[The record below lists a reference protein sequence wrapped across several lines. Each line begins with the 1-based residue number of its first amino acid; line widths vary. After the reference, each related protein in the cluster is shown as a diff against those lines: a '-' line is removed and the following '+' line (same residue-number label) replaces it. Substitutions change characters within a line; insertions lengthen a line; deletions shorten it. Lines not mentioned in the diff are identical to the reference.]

1 MRTGDKQL
9 ADDEAS
15 QPVQLAELDAQRA
28 AKSIE
33 DVLQS
38 VPLTRSLSL
47 RTRDN
52 LLAILNI
59 APLRSSGNLKPEA
72 HGIFSPTTRVAIC
85 TVLTV
90 TITLLLIGAC
100 WPHMAGR
107 PRIYAMLF
115 GCSEPEAFAE
125 RYDTELEIA
134 VTNAVRRSMRDL
146 EQRHPFQ
153 PIRRGQHAR
162 TTACL
167 QANFAVRS
175 FVRRSRR
182 PDFFSWNPG
191 EVPLALPLF
200 LAAPAATLPCYPL
213 FDSNY

>member
-1 MRTGDKQL
+1 M
-9 ADDEAS
+9 
-15 QPVQLAELDAQRA
+15 QLAELDAQRA

-33 DVLQS
+33 DVLES

-72 HGIFSPTTRVAIC
+72 SGIFSATNRVAIC
-85 TVLTV
+85 TILAVTV
-90 TITLLLIGAC
+90 SLLLIGAC

-115 GCSEPEAFAE
+115 GCSEPESFAE
-125 RYDTELEIA
+125 GYDTELEIA

-175 FVRRSRR
+175 IVRGSRR

-191 EVPLALPLF
+191 EVPSALPPF
-200 LAAPAATLPCYPL
+200 LAAPAVTSPGDPL
-213 FDSNY
+213 FE